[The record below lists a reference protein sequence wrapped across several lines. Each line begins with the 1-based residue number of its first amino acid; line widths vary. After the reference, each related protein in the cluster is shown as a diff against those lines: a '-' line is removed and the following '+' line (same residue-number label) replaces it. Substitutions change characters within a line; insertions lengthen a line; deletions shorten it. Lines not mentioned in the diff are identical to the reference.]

1 MLPNG
6 LWQAFRAA
14 ELSEGP
20 SPQPLVRF
28 LNQSILL
35 TRKVQTCRGL
45 DVEDIQQPL
54 QV

>member
-20 SPQPLVRF
+20 SQQPLVRF
-28 LNQSILL
+28 LNQNVLL
-35 TRKVQTCRGL
+35 TRKVQACRGL
-45 DVEDIQQPL
+45 DMDHLISA
-54 QV
+54 